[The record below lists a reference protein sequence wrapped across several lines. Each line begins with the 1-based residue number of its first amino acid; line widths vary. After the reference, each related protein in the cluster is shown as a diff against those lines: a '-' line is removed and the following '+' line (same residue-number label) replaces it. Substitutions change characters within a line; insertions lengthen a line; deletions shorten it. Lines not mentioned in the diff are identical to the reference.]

1 MCVDGRLVVRV
12 EDRRQVGVLILSH
25 VDDLRSRGLL
35 YFRYFVTPPDL
46 LVDDVVDQVLQLL
59 GHLLV
64 IEE

>member
-1 MCVDGRLVVRV
+1 MCVDGRLVVGV

-25 VDDLRSRGLL
+25 VDDLRCRRLL